1 MNIEYLNFCSTAVL
15 FKLTPEVTVVIWIVS
30 QSCMNI
36 VSLFRCSL
44 GVNHAESQVAGE
56 LMSVCI

>member
-44 GVNHAESQVAGE
+44 GLIMQKARWPEN
-56 LMSVCI
+56 

>member
-15 FKLTPEVTVVIWIVS
+15 FKLTPEVTVIWIVS
-30 QSCMNI
+30 QYCMNI
-36 VSLFRCSL
+36 VSLFKL
-44 GVNHAESQVAGE
+44 QLWGNHAESQVAVE